1 MPIKVKAAIIGPGN
15 IGTDLLVKLRRSPL
29 LEVAYVCGVK
39 ESPGIEIARSHGIP
53 TTIKGI
59 DEMLAVEDIKIVFDS
74 TGAGPH
80 MVHALKL
87 KAAGKIAIDLT
98 PAAVGPYVVPS
109 VNLTEGF
116 FKLDNVNMVT
126 CAGQATTPIVYAVN
140 RAAGVSYAEVVSS
153 VSSKSAGPGTR
164 QNLNEFIETTAK
176 ALRIVGGAEKSK
188 AIIVLNPAEPPILM
202 RNTILCKVK
211 RPDLAAIRASID
223 AVLADVK
230 TYVPG
235 YRFLVEPI
243 LKDDIVTTVIEVEGL
258 GDFLPKHTGNL
269 DIINAAAVAVAERFA
284 QRILASSKASDDARI
299 QEGKR

>member
-1 MPIKVKAAIIGPGN
+1 MAQKIKVAIIGPGN
-15 IGTDLLVKLRRSPL
+15 IGTDLLIKLRRSPI
-29 LEVAYVCGVK
+29 LEVAYVVGVK
-39 ESPGIEIARSHGIP
+39 ESPGIEIAKGFGIP

-59 DEMLAVEDIKIVFDS
+59 DEMLEVEDIRIVFDA

-80 MVHALKL
+80 LVHAPRL

-109 VNLTEGF
+109 VNLSEEI

-126 CAGQATTPIVYAVN
+126 CAGQATSPIVYAIN
-140 RAAGVSYAEVVSS
+140 RAADVYYAEIVSS

-164 QNLNEFIETTAK
+164 QNLNEFIETTTK
-176 ALRIVGGAEKSK
+176 ALRIVGGADQAK

-202 RNTILCKVK
+202 RNTILCRVR
-211 RPDLAAIRASID
+211 RPDLAAIRESID
-223 AVLADVK
+223 RILAEVK

-243 LKDDIVTTVIEVEGL
+243 LQGDTVTTVIEVEGL

-269 DIINAAAVAVAERFA
+269 DIINAAAVAVAEKFA
-284 QRILASSKASDDARI
+284 QRI

>member
-1 MPIKVKAAIIGPGN
+1 MANKIKAAIIGPGN
-15 IGTDLLVKLRRSPL
+15 IGTDLLVKLRRSPF

-80 MVHALKL
+80 MVHAPKL

-109 VNLTEGF
+109 VNLSEEF

-126 CAGQATTPIVYAVN
+126 CAGQATTPIVHAIN
-140 RAAGVSYAEVVSS
+140 RVADVAYAEIVSS
-153 VSSKSAGPGTR
+153 VASKSAGPGTR
-164 QNLNEFIETTAK
+164 QNLNEFIETTTASLVK
-176 ALRIVGGAEKSK
+176 VGGADKAK
-188 AIIVLNPAEPPILM
+188 AIIVLNPAEPPIMM
-202 RNTILCKVK
+202 RNTILCKVRK
-211 RPDLAAIRASID
+211 PDLAAIRASID
-223 AVLADVK
+223 RILEDVK
-230 TYVPG
+230 VYVPG

-243 LKDDIVTTVIEVEGL
+243 LKDDVVTTVIEVEGL

-269 DIINAAAVAVAERFA
+269 DIINAAAVAVAEKFA
-284 QRILASSKASDDARI
+284 KRI

>member
-1 MPIKVKAAIIGPGN
+1 MAKKIKVAIIGPGN
-15 IGTDLLVKLRRSPL
+15 IGTDLLIKLRRSPF
-29 LEVAYVCGVK
+29 LEVAYVVGVK
-39 ESPGIEIARSHGIP
+39 ESPGIEIAKGFGIP
-53 TTIKGI
+53 TTIRGI
-59 DEMLAVEDIKIVFDS
+59 DEMLEVDDIRIVFDA

-80 MVHALKL
+80 LVHAPML

-109 VNLTEGF
+109 VNLNEEI

-126 CAGQATTPIVYAVN
+126 CAGQATSPIVYAIN
-140 RAAGVSYAEVVSS
+140 RAADVYYAEVVSS
-153 VSSKSAGPGTR
+153 ISSRSAGPGTR
-164 QNLNEFIETTAK
+164 QNLNEFIETTTK
-176 ALRIVGGAEKSK
+176 ALKVIGGADQSK

-202 RNTILCKVK
+202 RNTILCRVRK
-211 RPDLAAIRASID
+211 PDLAVIRESID
-223 AVLADVK
+223 RILADVK

-243 LKDDIVTTVIEVEGL
+243 LQGDTVTTVIEVEGL

-269 DIINAAAVAVAERFA
+269 DIINAAAVNVGERFA
-284 QRILASSKASDDARI
+284 VRI

>member
-1 MPIKVKAAIIGPGN
+1 MAQKIKVAIIGPGN
-15 IGTDLLVKLRRSPL
+15 IGTDLLIKLRRSPF
-29 LEVAYVCGVK
+29 LEVAYVVGVK
-39 ESPGIEIARSHGIP
+39 ESPGIEIAKGFGIP

-59 DEMLAVEDIKIVFDS
+59 DEMLEVEDIRIVFDA

-80 MVHALKL
+80 LVHAPKL

-109 VNLTEGF
+109 VNLSEEI

-126 CAGQATTPIVYAVN
+126 CAGQATSPIVYAIN
-140 RAAGVSYAEVVSS
+140 RAADVYYAEIVSS

-164 QNLNEFIETTAK
+164 QNLNEFIETTTK
-176 ALRIVGGAEKSK
+176 ALKVIGGADQAK

-202 RNTILCKVK
+202 RNTILCRVRK
-211 RPDLAAIRASID
+211 PDLAAIRESID
-223 AVLADVK
+223 RILVDVK

-243 LKDDIVTTVIEVEGL
+243 LEGDTVTTVIEVEGL

-269 DIINAAAVAVAERFA
+269 DIINAAAVNVGERFA
-284 QRILASSKASDDARI
+284 ARI

>member
-1 MPIKVKAAIIGPGN
+1 MAQKIKVAIIGPGN
-15 IGTDLLVKLRRSPL
+15 IGTDLLIKLRRSPI
-29 LEVAYVCGVK
+29 LEVAYVVGVK
-39 ESPGIEIARSHGIP
+39 ESPGIEIAKGFGIP

-59 DEMLAVEDIKIVFDS
+59 DEMLEVEDIRIVFDA

-80 MVHALKL
+80 LVHAPRL

-109 VNLTEGF
+109 VNLSEEI

-126 CAGQATTPIVYAVN
+126 CAGQATSPIVYAIN
-140 RAAGVSYAEVVSS
+140 RAADVYYAEIVSS

-164 QNLNEFIETTAK
+164 QNLNEFIETTTK
-176 ALRIVGGAEKSK
+176 ALKVIGGADQAK

-202 RNTILCKVK
+202 RNTILCRVRK
-211 RPDLAAIRASID
+211 PDLAAIRESID
-223 AVLADVK
+223 RILVDVK

-243 LKDDIVTTVIEVEGL
+243 LEGDTVTTVIEVEGL

-269 DIINAAAVAVAERFA
+269 DIINAAAVNVGERFA
-284 QRILASSKASDDARI
+284 ARI

>member
-1 MPIKVKAAIIGPGN
+1 MAKKIKAAIIGPGN
-15 IGTDLLVKLRRSPL
+15 IGTDLLIKLRRSPF
-29 LEVAYVCGVK
+29 LEVAYVVGVK
-39 ESPGIEIARSHGIP
+39 ESPGIEIAKGFGIP

-59 DEMLAVEDIKIVFDS
+59 DEILEVGDIKIVFDA

-80 MVHALKL
+80 LAHAPRLM
-87 KAAGKIAIDLT
+87 AAGKIAIDLT

-109 VNLTEGF
+109 VNLSEEI

-126 CAGQATTPIVYAVN
+126 CAGQATSPIVYAVN
-140 RAAGVSYAEVVSS
+140 RAADVYYAEVVSS
-153 VSSKSAGPGTR
+153 ISSRSAGPGTR
-164 QNLNEFIETTAK
+164 QNLNEFIETTTK
-176 ALRIVGGAEKSK
+176 ALRIVGGADQSK

-202 RNTILCKVK
+202 RNTILCKVR
-211 RPDLAAIRASID
+211 RPDLAAIRESID
-223 AVLADVK
+223 RILADVR

-243 LKDDIVTTVIEVEGL
+243 LQGDTVTTVIEVEGL

-269 DIINAAAVAVAERFA
+269 DIINAAAVAVAEKFA
-284 QRILASSKASDDARI
+284 QRI

>member
-1 MPIKVKAAIIGPGN
+1 MPNKIKAAIIGPGN
-15 IGTDLLVKLRRSPL
+15 IGTDLLIKLRRSPF
-29 LEVAYVCGVK
+29 LEVAYVVGVK
-39 ESPGIEIARSHGIP
+39 ESPGIEIAKGFGIP

-59 DEMLAVEDIKIVFDS
+59 DEMLKVDDIRIVFDA

-80 MVHALKL
+80 LVHAPRL

-109 VNLTEGF
+109 VNLSEEI

-126 CAGQATTPIVYAVN
+126 CAGQATSPIVYAVN
-140 RAAGVSYAEVVSS
+140 RAADVYYAEIVSS

-164 QNLNEFIETTAK
+164 QNLNEFIETTTK
-176 ALRIVGGAEKSK
+176 ALKVIGGADQAK

-202 RNTILCKVK
+202 RNTILCRVRK
-211 RPDLAAIRASID
+211 PDLAAIRASID
-223 AVLADVK
+223 LVLANVK

-243 LKDDIVTTVIEVEGL
+243 LQGDTVTTVIEVEGL

-269 DIINAAAVAVAERFA
+269 DIINAAAVNVGERFA
-284 QRILASSKASDDARI
+284 QRI

>member
-1 MPIKVKAAIIGPGN
+1 MAQKIKVAIIGPGN
-15 IGTDLLVKLRRSPL
+15 IGTDLLIKLRRSPF
-29 LEVAYVCGVK
+29 LEVAYVVGVK
-39 ESPGIEIARSHGIP
+39 ESPGIEIAKGFGIP

-59 DEMLAVEDIKIVFDS
+59 DEMLEVEDIRIVFDA

-80 MVHALKL
+80 LVHAPRL

-109 VNLTEGF
+109 VNLSEEI

-126 CAGQATTPIVYAVN
+126 CAGQATSPIVYAIN
-140 RAAGVSYAEVVSS
+140 RAADVYYAEIVSS

-164 QNLNEFIETTAK
+164 QNLNEFIETTTK
-176 ALRIVGGAEKSK
+176 ALKVIGGADQAK

-202 RNTILCKVK
+202 RNTILCRVRK
-211 RPDLAAIRASID
+211 PDLAAIRESID
-223 AVLADVK
+223 RILVDVK

-243 LKDDIVTTVIEVEGL
+243 LEGDTVTTVIEVEGL

-269 DIINAAAVAVAERFA
+269 DIINAAAVNVGERFA
-284 QRILASSKASDDARI
+284 ARI

>member
-1 MPIKVKAAIIGPGN
+1 MAQKIKVAIIGPGN
-15 IGTDLLVKLRRSPL
+15 IGTDLLIKLRRSPF
-29 LEVAYVCGVK
+29 LEVAYVVGVK
-39 ESPGIEIARSHGIP
+39 ESPGIEIAKGFGIP

-59 DEMLAVEDIKIVFDS
+59 DEMLEVEDIRIVFDA

-80 MVHALKL
+80 LVHAPRL

-109 VNLTEGF
+109 VNLSEEI

-126 CAGQATTPIVYAVN
+126 CAGQATSPIVYAVN
-140 RAAGVSYAEVVSS
+140 RAADVYYAEVVSS
-153 VSSKSAGPGTR
+153 ISSRSAGPGTR
-164 QNLNEFIETTAK
+164 QNLNEFIETTTK
-176 ALRIVGGAEKSK
+176 ALRIVGGADQAK

-202 RNTILCKVK
+202 RNTILCRVR
-211 RPDLAAIRASID
+211 RPDLAAIRESID
-223 AVLADVK
+223 RILAEVK

-243 LKDDIVTTVIEVEGL
+243 LQGDTVTTVIEVEGL

-269 DIINAAAVAVAERFA
+269 DIINAAAVAVAEKFA
-284 QRILASSKASDDARI
+284 QRI

>member
-1 MPIKVKAAIIGPGN
+1 MPNKVKTAIIGPGN
-15 IGTDLLVKLRRSPL
+15 IGTDLLIKLRRSPL
-29 LEVAYVCGVK
+29 LEVAYVVGVK
-39 ESPGIEIARSHGIP
+39 ESPGIEIAKGFGIP

-59 DEMLAVEDIKIVFDS
+59 EEMLEVDDIRIVFDS

-80 MVHALKL
+80 LQHAPRL

-109 VNLTEGF
+109 VNLTEDI
-116 FKLDNVNMVT
+116 FKLGNVNMVT
-126 CAGQATTPIVYAVN
+126 CAGQATTPIVHAVD
-140 RAAGVSYAEVVSS
+140 RVAGVSYVEVVSS
-153 VSSKSAGPGTR
+153 ISSKSAGPGTR
-164 QNLNEFIETTAK
+164 QNLNEFIETTTK
-176 ALRIVGGAEKSK
+176 ALRIVGGAERSK

-211 RPDLAAIRASID
+211 KPDLDAIRASID
-223 AVLADVK
+223 AILADVR

-243 LKDDIVTTVIEVEGL
+243 IKDDIVTTVIEVEGL

-269 DIINAAAVAVAERFA
+269 DIINAAAVAIAEKFA
-284 QRILASSKASDDARI
+284 QRI
-299 QEGKR
+299 QEGRR

>member
-1 MPIKVKAAIIGPGN
+1 MAQKIKVAIIGPGN
-15 IGTDLLVKLRRSPL
+15 IGTDLLIKLRRSPF
-29 LEVAYVCGVK
+29 LEVAYVVGVK
-39 ESPGIEIARSHGIP
+39 ESPGIEIAKGFGIP

-59 DEMLAVEDIKIVFDS
+59 DEMLEVEDIRIVFDA

-80 MVHALKL
+80 LVHAPRL

-109 VNLTEGF
+109 VNLSEEI

-126 CAGQATTPIVYAVN
+126 CAGQATSPIVYAIN
-140 RAAGVSYAEVVSS
+140 RAADVYYAEIVSS

-164 QNLNEFIETTAK
+164 QNLNEFIETTTK
-176 ALRIVGGAEKSK
+176 ALKVIGGADQAK

-202 RNTILCKVK
+202 RNTILCRVR
-211 RPDLAAIRASID
+211 RPDLAAIRESID
-223 AVLADVK
+223 RILAEVK

-243 LKDDIVTTVIEVEGL
+243 LQGDTVTTVIEVEGL

-269 DIINAAAVAVAERFA
+269 DIINAAAVAVAEKFA
-284 QRILASSKASDDARI
+284 QRI

>member
-1 MPIKVKAAIIGPGN
+1 MAQKIKAAIIGPGN
-15 IGTDLLVKLRRSPL
+15 IGTDLLIKLRRSPY
-29 LEVAYVCGVK
+29 LEVAYVVGVK
-39 ESPGIEIARSHGIP
+39 ESPGIEIAKGFGIP

-59 DEMLAVEDIKIVFDS
+59 DEMLEVDDIRIVFDS

-80 MVHALKL
+80 LVHAPRLR
-87 KAAGKIAIDLT
+87 AAGKIAIDLT

-109 VNLTEGF
+109 VNLSEDI

-126 CAGQATTPIVYAVN
+126 CAGQATSPIVHAVN
-140 RAAGVSYAEVVSS
+140 RAADVYYAEIVSS

-176 ALRIVGGAEKSK
+176 ALKAIGGADQSK

-202 RNTILCKVK
+202 RNTILCRVRK
-211 RPDLAAIRASID
+211 PDLAAIRESID
-223 AVLADVK
+223 RILVDVK

-243 LKDDIVTTVIEVEGL
+243 LQGDTVTTVIEVEGL

-269 DIINAAAVAVAERFA
+269 DIINAAAVNVAERFA
-284 QRILASSKASDDARI
+284 QRI

>member
-1 MPIKVKAAIIGPGN
+1 MAQKIKVAIIGPGN
-15 IGTDLLVKLRRSPL
+15 IGTDLLIKLRRSPI
-29 LEVAYVCGVK
+29 LEVAYVVGVK
-39 ESPGIEIARSHGIP
+39 ESPGIEIAKGFGIP

-59 DEMLAVEDIKIVFDS
+59 DEMLEVEDIRIVFDA

-80 MVHALKL
+80 LVHAPKL

-109 VNLTEGF
+109 VNLSEEI

-126 CAGQATTPIVYAVN
+126 CAGQATSPIVYAIN
-140 RAAGVSYAEVVSS
+140 RAADVYYAEIVSS

-164 QNLNEFIETTAK
+164 QNLNEFIETTTK
-176 ALRIVGGAEKSK
+176 ALKVIGGADQAK

-202 RNTILCKVK
+202 RNTILCRVRK
-211 RPDLAAIRASID
+211 PDLAAIRESID
-223 AVLADVK
+223 RILVDVK

-243 LKDDIVTTVIEVEGL
+243 LEGDTVTTVIEVEGL

-269 DIINAAAVAVAERFA
+269 DIINAAAVNVGERFA
-284 QRILASSKASDDARI
+284 ARI